1 MTKGKCVVLSAPSGS
16 GKTTLAKRLLQNTS
30 LQLAFSISATSRKPR
45 ANEKDGVDYFFIK
58 PQSFKEQIDKE
69 SFLEYEEV
77 YPGIFY
83 GTLRSEVERLWNE
96 GKHVIFDI
104 DVEGGLQIKK
114 QFPDQTITIFIMPPS
129 LDALKERLTN
139 RDTESTESLKIRL
152 SKAKNEMKLASKFE
166 SIIHNEDLNKAEQEL
181 QALVT
186 RFIERGK
193 E

>member
-129 LDALKERLTN
+129 LNALKERLTN

-186 RFIERGK
+186 RFIER
-193 E
+193 

>member
-16 GKTTLAKRLLQNTS
+16 GKTTLAKRLLQNIP
-30 LQLAFSISATSRKPR
+30 LQLAFSISATSREPR
-45 ANEKDGVDYFFIK
+45 AHEKDGVDYFFIK
-58 PQSFKEQIDKE
+58 PQSFRDQIDQG
-69 SFLEYEEV
+69 SFLEHEEV

-83 GTLRSEVERLWNE
+83 GTLRAEVERLWRE

-129 LDALKERLTN
+129 LEALKDRLTK
-139 RDTESTESLKIRL
+139 RDTESPESLNMRL
-152 SKAKNEMKLASKFE
+152 SKAKNEIQSASKFE
-166 SIIHNEDLNKAEQEL
+166 HIIHNDDFNAAAQEL

-186 RFIERGK
+186 RFIE
-193 E
+193 

>member
-16 GKTTLAKRLLQNTS
+16 GKTTLAKKLLQNTS
-30 LQLAFSISATSRKPR
+30 LPLAFSISATSRQPR
-45 ANEKDGVDYFFIK
+45 TNEKDGVDYFFIK
-58 PQSFKEQIDKE
+58 PQSFQEQIDQG
-69 SFLEYEEV
+69 SFLEHEEV

-83 GTLRSEVERLWNE
+83 GTLRAEVERLWSE

-129 LDALKERLTN
+129 LEALKDRLTN
-139 RDTESTESLKIRL
+139 RDTESTESLKMRL
-152 SKAKNEMKLASKFE
+152 SKAKNEMKSASKFE
-166 SIIHNEDLNKAEQEL
+166 HIIHNDDLNQAEQEL

-186 RFIERGK
+186 QFIER
-193 E
+193 

>member
-83 GTLRSEVERLWNE
+83 GTLRAEVERLWSE
-96 GKHVIFDI
+96 GKHVIC
-104 DVEGGLQIKK
+104 LLY
-114 QFPDQTITIFIMPPS
+114 TSPS
-129 LDALKERLTN
+129 PRDA
-139 RDTESTESLKIRL
+139 
-152 SKAKNEMKLASKFE
+152 
-166 SIIHNEDLNKAEQEL
+166 
-181 QALVT
+181 
-186 RFIERGK
+186 
-193 E
+193 

>member
-1 MTKGKCVVLSAPSGS
+1 M
-16 GKTTLAKRLLQNTS
+16 
-30 LQLAFSISATSRKPR
+30 
-45 ANEKDGVDYFFIK
+45 
-58 PQSFKEQIDKE
+58 
-69 SFLEYEEV
+69 
-77 YPGIFY
+77 
-83 GTLRSEVERLWNE
+83 ERLWTE

-152 SKAKNEMKLASKFE
+152 SKAKNEIKLASKFE

-186 RFIERGK
+186 RFIER
-193 E
+193 

>member
-1 MTKGKCVVLSAPSGS
+1 MKKGKCVVLSAPSGS

-45 ANEKDGVDYFFIK
+45 ANEKDGVDYFFIN

-83 GTLRSEVERLWNE
+83 GTLRAEVERLWSE

-129 LDALKERLTN
+129 LNALKERLTN

-181 QALVT
+181 QTLVT
-186 RFIERGK
+186 RFIER
-193 E
+193 

>member
-30 LQLAFSISATSRKPR
+30 LQLAFSISATSRKPK
-45 ANEKDGVDYFFIK
+45 AYEKDGVDNFFIK

-83 GTLRSEVERLWNE
+83 GTLRAEVERLWSE

-166 SIIHNEDLNKAEQEL
+166 SIIHNADLNKAEQEL

-186 RFIERGK
+186 RVIER
-193 E
+193 

>member
-1 MTKGKCVVLSAPSGS
+1 M
-16 GKTTLAKRLLQNTS
+16 
-30 LQLAFSISATSRKPR
+30 
-45 ANEKDGVDYFFIK
+45 
-58 PQSFKEQIDKE
+58 
-69 SFLEYEEV
+69 EYEEV

-83 GTLRSEVERLWNE
+83 GTLRAEVERLWNE

-166 SIIHNEDLNKAEQEL
+166 SIIHNDDLNKAEQEL

-186 RFIERGK
+186 RFIER
-193 E
+193 

>member
-1 MTKGKCVVLSAPSGS
+1 MPQTEENILLILSSPSGA
-16 GKTTLAKRLLQNTS
+16 GKTTLTKKIQQKYQN
-30 LQLAFSISATSRKPR
+30 FKISVSHTTRSPR
-45 ANEKDGVDYFFIK
+45 DNEVDGVDYFFIK
-58 PQSFKEQIDKE
+58 PQSFQEKIDNE
-69 SFLEYEEV
+69 SFLEYEQV

-83 GTLRSEVERLWNE
+83 GTLRAEVERLWSE

-129 LDALKERLTN
+129 LDALKDRLTN

-166 SIIHNEDLNKAEQEL
+166 SIIHNEDLDKAEQEL

-186 RFIERGK
+186 RFIER
-193 E
+193 

>member
-83 GTLRSEVERLWNE
+83 GTLRAEVERLWNE

-129 LDALKERLTN
+129 LNALKERLTN

-186 RFIERGK
+186 RFIER
-193 E
+193 

>member
-1 MTKGKCVVLSAPSGS
+1 M
-16 GKTTLAKRLLQNTS
+16 
-30 LQLAFSISATSRKPR
+30 
-45 ANEKDGVDYFFIK
+45 
-58 PQSFKEQIDKE
+58 
-69 SFLEYEEV
+69 EYEEV

-83 GTLRSEVERLWNE
+83 GTLRAEVERLWSE

-129 LDALKERLTN
+129 LNALKERLTN

-152 SKAKNEMKLASKFE
+152 NKAKNEMKLASKFE

-186 RFIERGK
+186 RFIER
-193 E
+193 

>member
-83 GTLRSEVERLWNE
+83 GTLRAEVERLWNE
-96 GKHVIFDI
+96 GKHVVFDV
-104 DVEGGLQIKK
+104 DVVGGLNLKK
-114 QFPDQTITIFIMPPS
+114 EYGEKAVAIFVKVPDFET
-129 LDALKERLTN
+129 LEKRL
-139 RDTESTESLKIRL
+139 RGRGTENEESLKKRL
-152 SKAKNEMKLASKFE
+152 EKVKWELTFQDKFDHKVLNDELENAVAQSKK
-166 SIIHNEDLNKAEQEL
+166 IIDL
-181 QALVT
+181 
-186 RFIERGK
+186 
-193 E
+193 